1 MQNTYD
7 PLKQYLTS
15 NNQAFSM
22 SNLSNLAASKGIQGY
37 TGTDAQNNQLAG
49 MLNPT
54 PTAPVAPQPSNA
66 TVVTNNGMNSTV
78 NGIVTKSQQLGAIP
92 NPQAA
97 TQTNTQ
103 TATTQPQNQNID
115 YATAPYQLDPT
126 TGVKSY
132 YNPNSGAYDQYET
145 NGGVVNYGGISMPS
159 SVLSDPYQKAM
170 ADNILRAQKSDD
182 AALATQLKAIQDRF
196 TQYRAQQQAVTDSGA
211 AGVRNALLQSG
222 AGGRGSVA
230 QYAAA
235 TSDARVNS
243 IISDGM
249 QKIQELNNQEQEVVA
264 AAQKAYSDGN
274 YKRLEKLNEM
284 IEKTRQEKLELSK
297 ESNKKVATEIAQAA
311 KDKAIAEAYELA
323 GNDPITILKS
333 LDQAGYKDISAKNVT
348 DTIELLTNQKGL
360 DDIAKEIAKAGGDPS
375 VIKGAKTVSEAIDM
389 AAGSFVKTNN
399 QIVKLGNSAY
409 LIDKNTGKVTQS
421 FGAPIPVPAGRSTAV
436 GVSGGTGSAS
446 TSGGSYKSDLD
457 ALTGNVLN
465 TIPTKFGQQTFKES
479 LAKARDDADKI
490 SIIATVLL
498 KNAPSE
504 ERKDFVN
511 QTVGI
516 KQLDKAISL
525 LDGGVKTGV
534 IEAGKQ
540 YTYNLAGKDYDPK
553 LAQLNQLITSAIQ
566 PYRNSVTGAAWGDQ
580 EEAEY
585 QQLFGSTKY
594 SPAELKQRLQ
604 GVKEIMKD
612 KSTGALRA
620 YADPLSQ
627 YSDPFSNTF
636 KLSKGNMDDRTY
648 VDKTVRAQSIPYD
661 QIVNNT
667 PDGQIPVAD
676 NQTGE
681 IGYIP
686 IEEYNSTL
694 YTKL

>member
-15 NNQAFSM
+15 NNQDFSM

-54 PTAPVAPQPSNA
+54 PTAPKPSNA

-92 NPQAA
+92 NPQAT

-132 YNPNSGAYDQYET
+132 YNPNSGAYDQYESK
-145 NGGVVNYGGISMPS
+145 GGVVNYGGVNVPS
-159 SVLSDPYQKAM
+159 EVLSDPYLKTIV
-170 ADNILRAQKSDD
+170 DNKLQARQAGKTDLDAQ
-182 AALATQLKAIQDRF
+182 LEAIQNRF
-196 TQYRAQQQAVTDSGA
+196 IQYRKQQQEITDSGA
-211 AGVRNALLQSG
+211 AGARNALLQSG

-235 TSDARVNS
+235 TADARVNS
-243 IISDGM
+243 IMSDGIK
-249 QKIQELNNQEQEVVA
+249 KIEELNNQEQDLVSA
-264 AAQKAYSDGN
+264 ARKAYRDQD
-274 YKRLEKLNEM
+274 YKLLDDINAA
-284 IEKTRQEKLELSK
+284 IEKKRQEALDTSK
-297 ESNKKVATEIAQAA
+297 EVNKKIATETMQAA
-311 KDKAIAEAYELA
+311 KDKAIAQAYELA

-399 QIVKLGNSAY
+399 QVVKLGNSAY

-421 FGAPIPVPAGRSTAV
+421 FGAPIPVPAGRSTAA

-534 IEAGKQ
+534 IKAGIQ

-627 YSDPFSNTF
+627 YSDPFSNTS